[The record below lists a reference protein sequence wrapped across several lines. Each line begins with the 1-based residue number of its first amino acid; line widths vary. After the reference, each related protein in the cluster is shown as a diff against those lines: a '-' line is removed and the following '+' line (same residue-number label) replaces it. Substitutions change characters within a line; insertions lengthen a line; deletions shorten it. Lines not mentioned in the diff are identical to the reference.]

1 MNSQKS
7 FPLTYRD
14 DGARPGASSA
24 PQAAAAVV
32 FHREATDIDDPMAA
46 HPVGEELLNKLGRAL
61 ADRLNALVDAL
72 DRQR

>member
-1 MNSQKS
+1 MNSQMS

-14 DGARPGASSA
+14 DGARPGESSA

-32 FHREATDIDDPMAA
+32 SDREASDIDDPMAA
-46 HPVGEELLNKLGRAL
+46 HPVDEELLNKLGRAL

-72 DRQR
+72 VEQR